1 MGRDEHNTSKGL
13 NRLDQTPKNQITDD
27 KYVEFS
33 DELANQDNKEARAR
47 AEAPERRVERK
58 L

>member
-13 NRLDQTPKNQITDD
+13 NRLAQTPKNQITDD